1 MSERVKCLTTR
12 VSFTSN
18 RIWASVFEIG
28 YLYVLTSLT
37 IILATY
43 LLVCF
48 YRWNH
53 QNNTSFV
60 KCSALWWNDTRQHH
74 TGEFCCEGEWK
85 KTPIPWLCITL
96 WELARW
102 TLAFLL
108 SLGWRWWWWWQQRQ
122 RQQQRRSQ
130 ASKADKA
137 MFINATAIMCILLS
151 ALICISVHRNL
162 KDYYKTV

>member
-1 MSERVKCLTTR
+1 MLSNPLKRKNFSIILPMSERVKCSTTR

-37 IILATY
+37 IVLATY
-43 LLVCF
+43 LLVCC

-74 TGEFCCEGEWK
+74 TGEFCCEGKWK
-85 KTPIPWLCITL
+85 KNPDSMVMHYIMRISSMNACIFAFVGLTMVMMMTTTTTTTTTATTL
-96 WELARW
+96 SSEQ
-102 TLAFLL
+102 
-108 SLGWRWWWWWQQRQ
+108 SRQ
-122 RQQQRRSQ
+122 GH
-130 ASKADKA
+130 
-137 MFINATAIMCILLS
+137 
-151 ALICISVHRNL
+151 V
-162 KDYYKTV
+162 Y

>member
-1 MSERVKCLTTR
+1 MLSNPLKRKNFSIILPMSERVKCSTTR

-37 IILATY
+37 IVLATY
-43 LLVCF
+43 LLVCC

-74 TGEFCCEGEWK
+74 TGEFCCEGKWK

-108 SLGWRWWWWWQQRQ
+108 SLGWRWWWWWQQWHSNDALKRAKQ
-122 RQQQRRSQ
+122 TRP
-130 ASKADKA
+130 
-137 MFINATAIMCILLS
+137 CLL
-151 ALICISVHRNL
+151 
-162 KDYYKTV
+162 TQPP